1 MRWFLLICFLVVAAI
16 SWTVFAIW
24 KISGLI
30 VLCSLVIAA
39 VSGLVWKKTGFSYF
53 LVIAT
58 VVWVGGCSL
67 HRHIGKQ
74 REAVYKE
81 VWKTAPQLERAH
93 QNLLIEVKRLNEFKK
108 MIRKR
113 KRAFSTDGA
122 KSAADVKI
130 GTVDDE
136 IERLEARAAAIIAA
150 VEQQSL
156 TNLASKVESSMQQ
169 EKMRSLESEAE
180 RAVRDAVSLRE
191 DIERGV
197 SGREPSRSTPRRTDS
212 SKSGGSKP
220 SSSNPSSS
228 NPSSSKPRSIPKAII
243 VEEPESSM
251 RTWRDRGG
259 HRVSARL
266 IAVIDSRDRV
276 VRVIGE
282 NPDRLVRSGY
292 FVQLQRVDGKIIK
305 VPIETFSSRDI
316 SFLSRGG

>member
-197 SGREPSRSTPRRTDS
+197 SGREPSRSR
-212 SKSGGSKP
+212 
-220 SSSNPSSS
+220 
-228 NPSSSKPRSIPKAII
+228 
-243 VEEPESSM
+243 
-251 RTWRDRGG
+251 
-259 HRVSARL
+259 
-266 IAVIDSRDRV
+266 
-276 VRVIGE
+276 
-282 NPDRLVRSGY
+282 
-292 FVQLQRVDGKIIK
+292 
-305 VPIETFSSRDI
+305 
-316 SFLSRGG
+316 SRG